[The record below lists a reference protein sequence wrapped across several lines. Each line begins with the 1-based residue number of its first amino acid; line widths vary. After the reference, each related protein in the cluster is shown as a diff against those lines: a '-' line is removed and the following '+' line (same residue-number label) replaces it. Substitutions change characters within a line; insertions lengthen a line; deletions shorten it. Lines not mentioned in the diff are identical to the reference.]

1 MAEEKTIEQKAAETI
16 LQTPVEVKV
25 GSKTYMTAPPFYER
39 LQQR

>member
-25 GSKTYMTAPPFYER
+25 LS
-39 LQQR
+39 LIHI